1 MTEKGIVKA
10 LTLTLIASLTVSSF
24 VNIAEK
30 SLQYHDSWSSWL
42 VSVGFAV
49 SFSLTVYI
57 VMIAQTAA
65 TRTAAIV
72 SATVFGVVSAT
83 IQTSVYIDSGAS
95 LFVSLAYGVGVP
107 GFEAALA
114 ILHALL
120 SHEEKAVTVTEA
132 HPLTQHVT
140 ITDTPTDTPTVKP
153 LTLTVTER
161 RGKLSQLLT
170 TVTVNADMVTRWAKE
185 FGASERTIWRDIA
198 ALQPAGEAGD

>member
-1 MTEKGIVKA
+1 MTEKQIVKA
-10 LTLTLIASLTVSSF
+10 LTLTLIAALTVSSL

-30 SLQYHDSWSSWL
+30 SLQYHDSWSSYL

-57 VMIAQTAA
+57 VMIAQTVK

-72 SATVFGVVSAT
+72 SASVFGVVSAT
-83 IQTSVYIDSGAS
+83 IQTSVYIDSGAG

-120 SHEEKAVTVTEA
+120 SHEEVATVSSSAVTVTE
-132 HPLTQHVT
+132 PVSVVD
-140 ITDTPTDTPTVKP
+140 TDKP
-153 LTLTVTER
+153 LSLSVSER
-161 RGKLSQLLT
+161 RSRLSQLLT
-170 TVTVNADMVTRWAKE
+170 VTQATTDSVSSWAKE

-198 ALQPAGEAGD
+198 VLQPTGGD